1 MRKFLLAA
9 TCGVG
14 VLAMP
19 ANATTLFPWM
29 LKPQNELTH
38 AECLAA
44 VRHDSN
50 YSWSRGAC
58 HMKFIRY
65 AAGVVLRDTRAQ
77 EEPDAI
83 MKKGELFNITQYRPK
98 EGLYCGHGANCY
110 PSKDIKLLGSVLTGP
125 YNGNQKMGDE
135 TDLWQG
141 VDTSCELIL
150 ADKVNII
157 KAGAQK
163 LFQDCH

>member
-1 MRKFLLAA
+1 MKKLLLAA

-14 VLAMP
+14 MLSMP
-19 ANATTLFPWM
+19 AHATTLSPWM

-44 VRHDSN
+44 MRHDSN

-65 AAGVVLRDTRAQ
+65 AAGVVFQDTRA
-77 EEPDAI
+77 EENPDAI
-83 MKKGELFNITQYRPK
+83 MKKGELFNVTQYRPK
-98 EGLYCGHGANCY
+98 EGLYRGHGSYSY

-125 YNGNQKMGDE
+125 YNGDQKMGGE
-135 TDLWQG
+135 IDLWQG

-163 LFQDCH
+163 LLKDCH

>member
-1 MRKFLLAA
+1 MRKLLLAA

-14 VLAMP
+14 MLAVP
-19 ANATTLFPWM
+19 AHGKALFPWL

-44 VRHDSN
+44 MRHDRN
-50 YSWSRGAC
+50 YWWSRGAC

-65 AAGVVLRDTRAQ
+65 AAGIVLRDTTN
-77 EEPDAI
+77 PDNPDDI
-83 MKKGELFNITQYRPK
+83 KKKSELFYITQYRPK
-98 EGLYCGHGANCY
+98 EGLYCGHGSGCY

-125 YNGNQKMGDE
+125 DNDQKTGDE

-141 VDTSCELIL
+141 VDTSCELIM
-150 ADKVNII
+150 ADKVAII
-157 KAGAQK
+157 KAGAQT
-163 LFQDCH
+163 LFKDCH

>member
-1 MRKFLLAA
+1 MRKLLLAT

-14 VLAMP
+14 MLAMP
-19 ANATTLFPWM
+19 AHATTLFPWM

-44 VRHDSN
+44 TRHDSN
-50 YSWSRGAC
+50 YWWSGGTC

-65 AAGVVLRDTRAQ
+65 AAGVVLRDTGAQ

-98 EGLYCGHGANCY
+98 EGLYCGHGSYCY

-125 YNGNQKMGDE
+125 YDGNQKMGDE

-141 VDTSCELIL
+141 VNTSCELII

-157 KAGAQK
+157 KAGGQS